1 MYKMNAKI
9 TLILT
14 VELFFGI
21 IILILAIAGMS
32 IGVIFNRKPLTGS
45 CGGLSASGSCS
56 LCGNDTEKCESI
68 NST

>member
-1 MYKMNAKI
+1 MNAKI

-21 IILILAIAGMS
+21 LILVLAIAGMS

-45 CGGLSASGSCS
+45 CGNLSSSGSCS
-56 LCGNDTEKCESI
+56 LCGNDEEKCESI